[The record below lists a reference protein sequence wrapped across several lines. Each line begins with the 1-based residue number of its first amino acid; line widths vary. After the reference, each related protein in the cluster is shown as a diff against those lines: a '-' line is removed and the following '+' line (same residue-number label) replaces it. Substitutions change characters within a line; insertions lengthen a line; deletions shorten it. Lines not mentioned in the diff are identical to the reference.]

1 MAVVI
6 GQYIVTGNNKTIRDY
21 AYGMKYPYV
30 MSNNTFELAYDNLT
44 ALKSNLTNLLSTKRG
59 ERLIQPLFGTNLHTF
74 IFEHQS
80 DELNEKIF
88 KEIESTVAFW
98 IPQVSIQQIEL
109 SSSQD
114 QLDKGIYEI
123 KIVFQ
128 ADFNNELFDVDFKV
142 RA

>member
-6 GQYIVTGNNKTIRDY
+6 GQYIVTGNNKTLRDY

-59 ERLIQPLFGTNLHTF
+59 ERLAQPLFGTNLHTF
-74 IFEHQS
+74 IFENQS

-88 KEIESTVAFW
+88 KEIESSVAFW
-98 IPQVSIQQIEL
+98 IPQVSISQIEL
-109 SSSQD
+109 SSSPD
-114 QLDKGIYEI
+114 ELEKGIYEI
-123 KIVFQ
+123 RVIFE
-128 ADFNNELFDVDFKV
+128 ADFNNELFDVNFKV
-142 RA
+142 RS